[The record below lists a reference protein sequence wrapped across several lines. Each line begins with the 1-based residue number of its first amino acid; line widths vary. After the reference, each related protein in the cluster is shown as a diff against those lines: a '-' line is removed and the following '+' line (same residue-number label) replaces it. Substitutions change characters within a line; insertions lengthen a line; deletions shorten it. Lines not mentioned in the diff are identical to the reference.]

1 MLFGLRNEIVEE
13 LKCIAQKYDYDFYV
27 FGSRARGDYKRNS
40 DIDIAVV
47 GNVQDDEKI
56 KIQIDFDSIDME
68 YMLDVVFVED
78 LTNRELIKNI
88 EKEGVLIKWKDLK
101 KEEKIW
107 TMQ

>member
-13 LKCIAQKYDYDFYV
+13 LKLIAKKYDCDFYV

-47 GNVQDDEKI
+47 GNIQDDEKM

-78 LTNRELIKNI
+78 LTNRELIENI
-88 EKEGVLIKWKDLK
+88 EKEGVLLK
-101 KEEKIW
+101 
-107 TMQ
+107 

>member
-13 LKCIAQKYDYDFYV
+13 LKLIAQKYDCNFYV

-47 GNVQDDEKI
+47 GNIQDDEKM

-78 LTNRELIKNI
+78 LTNRELIENI
-88 EKEGVLIKWKDLK
+88 EKEGVLLKWKDLK
-101 KEEKIW
+101 REEKI
-107 TMQ
+107 